1 MSEQHASRMGMVN
14 VVQKHNAGAYQLDH
28 SFIGVI
34 RLSENP
40 NREELVVNSGFV
52 DGISDTITERQHVE
66 RNLSHSR
73 GDASSTRR
81 SGDELHEFMRPLIVS
96 LSGPS
101 ELRSVPLLL
110 MNQTTSYEA
119 YRVKC
124 ARLC

>member
-81 SGDELHEFMRPLIVS
+81 SGDEMHNAIVIQDNHRCRRRQRSAVRPDEV
-96 LSGPS
+96 
-101 ELRSVPLLL
+101 
-110 MNQTTSYEA
+110 NW
-119 YRVKC
+119 
-124 ARLC
+124 